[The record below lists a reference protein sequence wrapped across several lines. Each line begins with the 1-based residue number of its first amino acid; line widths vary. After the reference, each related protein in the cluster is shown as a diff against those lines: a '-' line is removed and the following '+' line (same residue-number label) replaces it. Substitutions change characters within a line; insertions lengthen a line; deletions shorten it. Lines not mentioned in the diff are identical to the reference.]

1 MVSLPALPPVIGIT
15 ATLIGLACGILYVS
29 HAKRH
34 PAPIL
39 NLNLF
44 KNPTFRASTTGGNL
58 FRICVGA
65 MPFLTPLMLQLGFG
79 LTPFQSGLITF
90 AGAIGAIT
98 TKFMA
103 KRVFAATGFRTTLI
117 GAAMVTAVVTVIT
130 GFFTP
135 ATPHLIIIGVL
146 LLGGFSRSFMF
157 TGVNALA
164 FADIDDAEASQAT
177 SMSSVMQQVSLAL
190 GVAVAAAILETS
202 IHIRGEALQVADFHL
217 AFYIIAGLTVIA
229 TIPFIRM
236 DRNAGALVSG
246 HRPSLVKA
254 SKIKAEQPVVK

>member
-1 MVSLPALPPVIGIT
+1 
-15 ATLIGLACGILYVS
+15 
-29 HAKRH
+29 
-34 PAPIL
+34 
-39 NLNLF
+39 
-44 KNPTFRASTTGGNL
+44 
-58 FRICVGA
+58 

-103 KRVFAATGFRTTLI
+103 KRVFAAAGFRTTLLC
-117 GAAMVTAVVTVIT
+117 AAMVTTLVTIVT
-130 GFFTP
+130 GLFTP
-135 ATPHLIIIGVL
+135 ATPHLVIIGVL
-146 LLGGFSRSFMF
+146 LIGGFSRSFMF

-190 GVAVAAAILETS
+190 GVAVAAAILESS
-202 IHIRGEALQVADFHL
+202 IYIRGEALQVADFHL

-229 TIPFIRM
+229 TIPFVRM

-246 HRPSLVKA
+246 HR
-254 SKIKAEQPVVK
+254 SKVVTVSTVEAEQPVK